1 MLLKAAG
8 KAWLLGS
15 LFTLAVCADFTLVDP
30 QPGAEGPRLHI
41 SVGAVTDETTQY
53 DLHALFSPGTD
64 ERGRPTEVIDR
75 SLGVEGTLVL
85 PGQETPQGVW
95 LYRWQGTQT
104 TTPGL
109 VLVTFP
115 VIAGASPPTH
125 SITIPVTRRTGPA
138 DVDLPRG
145 TDLVLGISLANRVTT
160 GLSGGVEFWTLEIR
174 QSCSE
179 SMSRPQ
185 LTINGTGPL
194 LSEVRVPWQ
203 WLEPLSTD
211 QISACLQAFSS
222 YQVAGSPYPANASAF
237 VRLAWRVHVI
247 TPG

>member
-1 MLLKAAG
+1 MLLKTARRSWLLRSLLALAAG
-8 KAWLLGS
+8 GGVTLG
-15 LFTLAVCADFTLVDP
+15 DP
-30 QPGAEGPRLHI
+30 QPGADGPRLII
-41 SVGAVTDETTQY
+41 SIGAVTNETTQY
-53 DLHALFSPGTD
+53 DLNAFFLPGTD

-75 SLGVEGTLVL
+75 TLGVEGTPVL
-85 PGQETPQGVW
+85 PERETPQGFW

-104 TTPGL
+104 TTAGL

-125 SITIPVTRRTGPA
+125 SVTIPVTRRTGPA

-145 TDLVLGISLANRVTT
+145 ADLVLGTSLANRVTT

-174 QSCSE
+174 QSCSDGN
-179 SMSRPQ
+179 SRPQ

-194 LSEVRVPWQ
+194 LSELRVPWQ
-203 WLEPLSTD
+203 WLDPLSTD
-211 QISACLQAFSS
+211 QVSACLQAFSS
-222 YQVAGSPYPANASAF
+222 YEVAGSPYPANASAF
-237 VRLAWRVHVI
+237 VRLAWRIHIV